1 MTKNNLKL
9 SNNRILQAILLF
21 ISLIVMAYLFYK
33 AWNGISEIQTANV
46 EFNGW
51 AVLWTVPLYLL
62 ATINSS
68 LIWADMCKT
77 FGLTGSI
84 KYHASVYLSTLAA
97 RRLPG
102 PYMNV
107 VSRVGIYKRDG
118 VEIKKTTFV
127 SGVEILFVIWT
138 GLQIVIL
145 SGVALAFNTTDNIYL
160 AIVGFIFLTV
170 LFHPKVL
177 NALYRRVAKTD
188 MVLPV
193 SYKKIIIWW
202 VAYIFQWLIGTFFHF
217 QLLRSIWPTTMNSF
231 LPLLSAW
238 SVSGVAGIAIGIIP
252 SGLGVSDVSFSVVLS
267 RFVPLTIASLL
278 AVLSRVLF
286 TVFDVVLSVI
296 CLLVFK
302 PINPKELLLWRKEKA
317 NL

>member
-1 MTKNNLKL
+1 
-9 SNNRILQAILLF
+9 
-21 ISLIVMAYLFYK
+21 
-33 AWNGISEIQTANV
+33 
-46 EFNGW
+46 
-51 AVLWTVPLYLL
+51 
-62 ATINSS
+62 
-68 LIWADMCKT
+68 
-77 FGLTGSI
+77 
-84 KYHASVYLSTLAA
+84 
-97 RRLPG
+97 
-102 PYMNV
+102 
-107 VSRVGIYKRDG
+107 
-118 VEIKKTTFV
+118 
-127 SGVEILFVIWT
+127 
-138 GLQIVIL
+138 
-145 SGVALAFNTTDNIYL
+145 
-160 AIVGFIFLTV
+160 
-170 LFHPKVL
+170 
-177 NALYRRVAKTD
+177 

-267 RFVPLTIASLL
+267 HFVPLTIASLL